1 MLVELSVVEQRYHAV
16 MEVLSAGAPVVE
28 VAARYG
34 VSRKTVH
41 TWIRRYRDD
50 GIAGLAD
57 RSHRPHH
64 HPWQLAPDIEARI
77 CELRRTHPRWGPR
90 RLGHELGRTGLSPVP
105 SRSSI
110 YRTLVRHNLITP
122 KTRKRPRSD
131 YVRWERSESMALW
144 QLDIMG
150 SVIIADDTTTTG
162 TREVKL
168 ITGIDD
174 HSRYLVI
181 ATVVAHPTSRAVCHA
196 FLTAMAEYGAPE
208 QVLTDNGMQ
217 FTGAYVR
224 PKRSEVLFERI
235 CRRNGID
242 HHRTKIRSPTTTGK
256 IERFH
261 QSIQV
266 ELLDPHLA
274 AHGPFP
280 DIPAAQGA
288 VDAWVHDY
296 NHTRPHQ
303 ARDMDPPATHFVS
316 VPACERAEMPLWAPP
331 ELTGV
336 PAPGDQPQA
345 PEMVTEPEPAPLIP
359 AVDLP
364 PPPAHR
370 DLDALTP
377 VELDR
382 VVPAS
387 GNLAVAGQQFWLG
400 TQRAGRTVSFWIDTT
415 TVHLAVDGVH
425 LKTLPS
431 RITTTGLARL
441 RADGAR
447 PAGPPPA
454 RPAATERDPVEVHR
468 TVNRSGNVSLA
479 GHYVPVGAQ
488 HAGQRV
494 IIRLANDLAQVIIND
509 TIVRTR
515 PLVLN
520 RAQRHR
526 LRAAQIAAPRP
537 GTATEP
543 ERTQRRVSAHGETQ
557 VIGQRV
563 PVGRRYAGRLVTIE
577 IGEST
582 LFVFDETGTILLNQT
597 PRTSTKTLTRH
608 KAYGVSRNRT
618 TG

>member
-1 MLVELSVVEQRYHAV
+1 
-16 MEVLSAGAPVVE
+16 VVE

-41 TWIRRYRDD
+41 AWVRRYRDD
-50 GIAGLAD
+50 GLAGLAD

-64 HPWQLAPDIEARI
+64 HPWQLAADVEAQI
-77 CELRRTHPRWGPR
+77 CELRRAHPRWGPR
-90 RLGHELGRTGLSPVP
+90 RLGHELGRTGLFSVP

-150 SVIIADDTTTTG
+150 SVIVADDTTSTG

-174 HSRYLVI
+174 HSRFLVI
-181 ATVVAHPTSRAVCHA
+181 ATVVAHPTSRAVCRA
-196 FLTAMAEYGAPE
+196 FLAALEQFGAPE

-224 PKRSEVLFERI
+224 PKRSEVMFERI

-242 HHRTKIRSPTTTGK
+242 HLRTKIRSPTTTGK

-274 AHGPFP
+274 EHGPFP
-280 DIPAAQGA
+280 DIAAAQAA
-288 VDAWVHDY
+288 VDGWVHDY

-303 ARDMDPPATHFVS
+303 ARDMDPPAAHFVP
-316 VPACERAEMPLWAPP
+316 VPACERADLPLWAPP
-331 ELTGV
+331 ELTGLPAAEPTEQ
-336 PAPGDQPQA
+336 PAP
-345 PEMVTEPEPAPLIP
+345 TPAPLVP
-359 AVDLP
+359 EVDLRP
-364 PPPAHR
+364 PAAHR
-370 DLDALTP
+370 DLDALAP
-377 VELDR
+377 VELER

-400 TQRAGRTVSFWIDTT
+400 TQRTGRTVTFWIDTT
-415 TVHLAVDGVH
+415 TVHLAVDGNY

-431 RITTTGLARL
+431 RISTTGLARL
-441 RADGAR
+441 RADGGR

-454 RPAATERDPVEVHR
+454 HPAVAEGEPVEVHR
-468 TVNRSGNVSLA
+468 LVNSSGNVSLA
-479 GHYVPVGAQ
+479 GQYISVGAQ
-488 HAGQRV
+488 HAGRR
-494 IIRLANDLAQVIIND
+494 IIVRLDNDLAQVILDNK
-509 TIVRTR
+509 IVRTR
-515 PLVLN
+515 PLVLT
-520 RAQRHR
+520 RAQRQR

-537 GTATEP
+537 APPAEP

-577 IGEST
+577 IGETT
-582 LFVFDETGTILLNQT
+582 LFVFDETGTTLLNQI
-597 PRTSTKTLTRH
+597 PRTSTKTLARH
-608 KAYGVSRNRT
+608 KPYGVSRNRT

>member
-1 MLVELSVVEQRYHAV
+1 
-16 MEVLSAGAPVVE
+16 
-28 VAARYG
+28 

-41 TWIRRYRDD
+41 AWIRRYRDD
-50 GIAGLAD
+50 GLAGLAD

-64 HPWQLAPDIEARI
+64 HPWQLAPDVEAQI
-77 CELRRTHPRWGPR
+77 CELRRAHPRWGPR
-90 RLGHELGRTGLSPVP
+90 RLGHELARAGLSPVP

-110 YRTLVRHNLITP
+110 YRALVRHNLITP
-122 KTRKRPRSD
+122 KQRKRPRSD
-131 YVRWERSESMALW
+131 YVRWERAESMALW

-150 SVIIADDTTTTG
+150 SVIIADDTTATG

-181 ATVVAHPTSRAVCHA
+181 ATVVAHPTSRAVCRA
-196 FLTAMAEYGAPE
+196 FLTAMAEFGAPE

-242 HHRTKIRSPTTTGK
+242 HLRTKIRSPTTTGK

-261 QSIQV
+261 QSIQT

-274 AHGPFP
+274 EHGPFP
-280 DIPAAQGA
+280 DIGAAQAA

-296 NHTRPHQ
+296 NHSRPHQ
-303 ARDMDPPATHFVS
+303 ARDMDPPAQHFAG
-316 VPACERAEMPLWAPP
+316 VPACERADLPLWAPP
-331 ELTGV
+331 ELTGI
-336 PAPGDQPQA
+336 PAPAATRKITEP
-345 PEMVTEPEPAPLIP
+345 VTEVAPAPAPLLP
-359 AVDLP
+359 AVDLQ

-370 DLDALTP
+370 DLDALAP

-400 TQRAGRTVSFWIDTT
+400 TQRAGRTVTFWIDTT
-415 TVHLAVDGVH
+415 SVHLAVDGVH

-441 RADGAR
+441 RGDGAR
-447 PAGPPPA
+447 RGGPPPA
-454 RPAATERDPVEVHR
+454 QAAITDNAPVEVHR
-468 TVNRSGNVSLA
+468 LVNSSGNVSLA
-479 GHYVPVGAQ
+479 GQHLSVGAQ
-488 HAGQRV
+488 HAGRR
-494 IIRLANDLAQVIIND
+494 IIVRLDHDLAQVIVDNK
-509 TIVRTR
+509 IVRTR
-515 PLVLN
+515 PLVLTS
-520 RAQRHR
+520 AQRQR
-526 LRAAQIAAPRP
+526 LRAAQIARPRP
-537 GTATEP
+537 AAVAEP

-577 IGEST
+577 IGENT
-582 LFVFDETGTILLNQT
+582 LFVFDETGTILLNQI
-597 PRTSTKTLTRH
+597 PRTSTKTLARH